1 MQGLLFTY
9 TRYYNQKY
17 SKVGHLFQGR
27 YKAILCDRDAY
38 LLGLVGYIHLNPA
51 RINRSV
57 GPQEYKWSSDRA
69 YLGEEDPV
77 GIETSMVLGQFGKT
91 KGQAKRSYLRFIGEG
106 MGIGHEAKYYDTVD
120 QRLLGDDHFLEAVD
134 RKTER
139 KREIEKRGRHVGFS
153 ELLDAV
159 AKVHG
164 VQPSVLMRGGRERS
178 WLLARAMLVYL
189 GREWSGVKTKEL
201 ARQLHCDPSMIS
213 RMYTR
218 YAEKRDQEE
227 EEELARLLGD

>member
-1 MQGLLFTY
+1 MARKPRIEFPGAFYHVISRGNQRQAIFHENSDYLTYLERLKHYTERYNITVYSHVLMPNYLHLLVEANETPLSKFMQGLLFTY

-17 SKVGHLFQGR
+17 LKVGHLFQGR

-91 KGQAKRSYLRFIGEG
+91 KVNIHA
-106 MGIGHEAKYYDTVD
+106 
-120 QRLLGDDHFLEAVD
+120 
-134 RKTER
+134 
-139 KREIEKRGRHVGFS
+139 
-153 ELLDAV
+153 
-159 AKVHG
+159 
-164 VQPSVLMRGGRERS
+164 
-178 WLLARAMLVYL
+178 
-189 GREWSGVKTKEL
+189 
-201 ARQLHCDPSMIS
+201 
-213 RMYTR
+213 
-218 YAEKRDQEE
+218 
-227 EEELARLLGD
+227 